1 MHSRAYRAA
10 RRAAAVI
17 AGAAIAALA
26 ISGCSA
32 GGSDDEPRTLTVL
45 SSATGEEFDPA
56 TNVNLPTTYL
66 GLIGRRLTTWEVG
79 ENGTPVVVPD
89 LATDT
94 GTPSE
99 DGTVWTYTLKDGVEF
114 EDGTPVT
121 AQDIK
126 YGIERTFAPELTG
139 GLHYHNPLLVGG
151 AEYTGPYDG
160 GDLASIE
167 TPDDKTIVFHLTTP
181 FGDWPWI
188 VSMNPFI
195 PVPEAAD
202 DPETYGVQPVATG
215 PYRVE
220 SNKEGVETVL
230 VRNENWDP
238 ETDEVRTA
246 DADRIVFKWNQDA
259 STTTQSLISDAGD
272 AKDSF
277 GSDSLGAAELAL
289 VDADPGAQERLVRSE
304 SGPLTYFA
312 INSERP
318 ELSDVRVRQ
327 AIEYAVDRTA
337 LIRSVG
343 GDAAAAPA
351 TTIIAPGIPGFED
364 FDLYEGANGGD
375 VDKAKELLAEAGHP
389 DGITLDLWVATY
401 ASAQAEAVQQGL
413 ARAGIT
419 VNINAMDEGAMYG
432 EAMGGNADY
441 DLFLSWWIPDYPSP
455 AGNIQLMFESTAMDG
470 GYNFARY
477 TSPELDASIAAAV
490 AETDPETAGEMWAD
504 LDEQLMTEAV
514 MVPLYYTKA
523 AFLAGSNVADIVVPE
538 YPAYQNYLVVSL
550 AD

>member
-1 MHSRAYRAA
+1 MKSHFARAPRATA
-10 RRAAAVI
+10 LITGVLVS
-17 AGAAIAALA
+17 ALA
-26 ISGCSA
+26 LGGCSA
-32 GGSDDEPRTLTVL
+32 GGADDESRTLTVL

-79 ENGTPVVVPD
+79 ANGTPTVVPD

-94 GTPSE
+94 GTPNE
-99 DGTVWTYTLKDGVEF
+99 DGTEWTYTLKDGIEF

-139 GLHYHNPLLVGG
+139 GLHYHNGLLEGG
-151 AEYTGPYDG
+151 AEYTGPYEG

-167 TPDDKTIVFHLTTP
+167 TPDDKTIIFHLTTP
-181 FGDWPWI
+181 YGDWPWI

-202 DPETYGVQPVATG
+202 DPETYGTKPVATG

-220 SNKEGVETVL
+220 TYEEGVETVL
-230 VRNENWDP
+230 VRNEKWDP
-238 ETDEVRTA
+238 DTDEVRTA
-246 DADRIVFKWNQDA
+246 DPDRIVFKWNQDV
-259 STTTQSLISDAGD
+259 STTTQALISDAGD
-272 AKDSF
+272 AKNSF
-277 GSDSLGAAELAL
+277 ASDSLGAAELAL
-289 VDADPGAQERLVRSE
+289 VDADPSAQERLVRSE
-304 SGPLTYFA
+304 SGPLTYIA
-312 INSERP
+312 VNTERP

-327 AIEYAVDRTA
+327 AIEYAIDRES

-351 TTIIAPGIPGFED
+351 TTIIAPGIPGFEE
-364 FDLYEGANGGD
+364 FDLYEGSAGGD
-375 VDKAKELLAEAGHP
+375 IDKAKELLAEAGYA
-389 DGITLDLWVATY
+389 DGLTLDLWVATY
-401 ASAQAEAVQQGL
+401 ASAQAEAVQQSL
-413 ARAGIT
+413 ASAGIT

-432 EAMGGNADY
+432 EAMGGNPDY
-441 DLFLSWWIPDYPSP
+441 DLFLSWWISDFPSP
-455 AGNIQLMFESTAMDG
+455 AGNIQLMFESSAIDG
-470 GYNFARY
+470 GYNLTRY
-477 TSPELDASIAAAV
+477 ASPELDAAIAAAV
-490 AETDPETAGEMWAD
+490 AETDPTTAGALWAD
-504 LDEQLMTEAV
+504 LDEQLMSEAV

-523 AFLAGSNVADIVVPE
+523 AFLAGSNVANMIVPE

-550 AD
+550 ED